1 MDGSVNSAG
10 TALRKI
16 AVRELCAFT
25 AKTGDLDL
33 RFTPA
38 PTAEEGIAGH
48 HAVRARRGTGY
59 QSEVTLQGAYESLW
73 IRGRADGL
81 QPNPLLLEEIKTHR
95 GPIERVPENHRSLH
109 WAQLKC
115 YGAQLCQDRD
125 LETLDLR
132 LVYFNVDTDRETHF
146 TETLTREALRQ
157 FRDRHAQ
164 TYLDWE
170 TAEASH
176 RTLRDVALSTV
187 PFPHAGFH
195 SGQRQLAE
203 AVYRSIVRAQP
214 LMAQAPTGIGKS
226 IGTLFPALKAMA
238 QGHLD
243 KVFYLTAKTSGRQ
256 AALSA
261 LQSLKNPQ
269 GEIIPLRTLELVARD
284 KACIH
289 KDKACHGESC
299 PLARGFYDR
308 LPAARAAAVKQHQL
322 GHDGVR
328 VIAAEHGVCPYY
340 LGQELVRWAD
350 VVIGDVNYYFD
361 TSALLMSLTTVN
373 EWRVAVL
380 VDEAHNLVERGRA
393 MYSAAL
399 DEEGI
404 PTVPARVH
412 RGSSRALKRL
422 KSVWRALS
430 NTVESDYTA
439 LEMAPAAVVDALKE
453 VIASIGRHFLDT
465 PAAATGELQRFYF
478 DALALMERIETLGP
492 HSLCDLQ
499 RIQQAG
505 RAAVSTLTIRN
516 VVPAPFLAPRL
527 AAARCAIL
535 FSATLSPPHYVQQ
548 LSGLPESTPWLDVP
562 SPFAAG
568 QLAVQIDRK
577 LSTRY
582 QHRERSLQPL
592 VERIARQFEENP
604 GNYLAFF
611 SSYQYL
617 QQVAVLMQTCHPAL
631 PVRLQTRRMTETD
644 QLAFLEGFTDESQV
658 IGMAVLGGAFAEGID
673 LPGRRLIGVFI
684 ATLGLPQMNPVN
696 EAVKRRLELL
706 MGEGQGYD
714 FAYLFPGLQKVVQ
727 AAGRVIR
734 TTEDRGYVWLLDDRY
749 ATKSVRALLPLW
761 WAIP

>member
-1 MDGSVNSAG
+1 MDGSALGASA
-10 TALRKI
+10 ALRKI

-48 HAVRARRGTGY
+48 HAVRARRGAGY

-81 QPNPLLLEEIKTHR
+81 QPTPLLLEEIKTYR
-95 GPIERVPENHRSLH
+95 GLIERVPENHRSLH

-125 LETLDLR
+125 LESLDLR

-146 TETLTREALRQ
+146 TETLSREELRT
-157 FRDRHAQ
+157 FRDRHGQ
-164 TYLDWE
+164 VFLDWE
-170 TAEASH
+170 IAEANH
-176 RTLRDVALSTV
+176 RAARDTALSAM

-203 AVYRSIVRAQP
+203 MVYRSIVRGHP
-214 LMAQAPTGIGKS
+214 LIAQAPTGIGKS

-238 QGHLD
+238 LGHLD
-243 KVFYLTAKTSGRQ
+243 KIFYLTAKTSGRQ

-261 LQSLKNPQ
+261 VQSLKSLQ
-269 GEIIPLRTLELVARD
+269 GAAIPLRSLELVARD
-284 KACIH
+284 KACVH

-299 PLARGFYDR
+299 PLAKGFYDR
-308 LPAARAAAVKQHQL
+308 LPAARAAAVTQHQL
-322 GHDGVR
+322 GHVSVR
-328 VIAAEHGVCPYY
+328 TIAAEHAVCPYY
-340 LGQELVRWAD
+340 LAQELVRWAD

-361 TSALLMSLTTVN
+361 TSALLMSLTAVN

-399 DEEGI
+399 DEESI

-412 RGSSRALKRL
+412 RSTSRALKRL
-422 KSVWRALS
+422 KSVWRTLTQ
-430 NTVESDYTA
+430 TVVCDYTVLDVSPNA
-439 LEMAPAAVVDALKE
+439 LVDSLKE
-453 VIASIGRHFLDT
+453 VIASIGRYFMDT

-478 DALALMERIETLGP
+478 DALALMERIESLGP

-499 RIQQAG
+499 QQQQAG
-505 RAAVSTLTIRN
+505 RGPVTTLTVRN
-516 VVPAPFLAPRL
+516 VVPAPFLGPRL
-527 AAARCAIL
+527 SAARSAIL
-535 FSATLSPPHYVQQ
+535 FSATLSPPHYLQQ
-548 LSGLPESTPWLDVP
+548 LTGLPENTAWLDVP
-562 SPFAAG
+562 SPFAPE
-568 QLAVQIDRK
+568 QLSVRIDRG

-582 QHRERSLQPL
+582 QHRERSLRPI
-592 VERIARQFEENP
+592 VERIARQFAEHP

-617 QQVAVLMQTCHPAL
+617 QQVAAELETHYPAL
-631 PVRLQTRRMTETD
+631 PVTMQKRRMTEAD
-644 QLAFLEGFTDESQV
+644 QTAFLEGFTNESEV
-658 IGMAVLGGAFAEGID
+658 IAMAVLGGAFAEGID

-684 ATLGLPQMNPVN
+684 ATLGLPQTNPIN
-696 EAVKRRLELL
+696 EAIKHRLQQL
-706 MGEGQGYD
+706 MGAGQGYE
-714 FAYLFPGLQKVVQ
+714 FTYLYPGLQKVVQ

-734 TTEDRGYVWLLDDRY
+734 TTDDLGHVLLLDDRY
-749 ATKSVRALLPLW
+749 STKSVRALLPQW
-761 WAIP
+761 WRVS